1 MFYNFNS
8 FSIGNQSYK
17 IMDFLLFIKG
27 GIIIWKQ
34 TTQIIDFTE
43 MCLNGFEKKVLFIV
57 FLVLM
62 VYEQI
67 WNGGDFTF
75 SVRRD

>member
-17 IMDFLLFIKG
+17 IMDFLSFIKG

-34 TTQIIDFTE
+34 TTQITDFTE

-67 WNGGDFTF
+67 
-75 SVRRD
+75 